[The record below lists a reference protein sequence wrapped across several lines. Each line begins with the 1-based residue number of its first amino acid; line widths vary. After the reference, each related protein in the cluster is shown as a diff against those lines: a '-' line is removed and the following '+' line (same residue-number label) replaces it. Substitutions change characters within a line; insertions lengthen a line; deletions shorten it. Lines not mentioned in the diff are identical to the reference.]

1 MARAVEGIVP
11 VEVIAIEEAIDL
23 GIQLTRRK
31 EDTRISTLS
40 RATLR
45 EMIDPIGVLTI
56 VGVDTTIGIV
66 LQRLISLEGC
76 DRTELFISLILIAL
90 VIAER
95 IVPLL
100 PAHLV
105 VVHGTDLIVLR
116 EPTHGEALARR
127 EGKVRLTSLPSIPLR
142 GDEDDP
148 ITCAG
153 AVEGGGGS
161 VLQHRDISDI
171 LLSDI
176 RDTPRI
182 DSAIDDVQRSR
193 GGIDRAEA
201 TDTDICFGARL
212 TR

>member
-1 MARAVEGIVP
+1 MARAVESIVP

-23 GIQLTRRK
+23 GVQLTGRK

-45 EMIDPIGVLTI
+45 EVIDPIGVLTI

-100 PAHLV
+100 PADLV

-116 EPTHGEALARR
+116 KPTDREALTRR
-127 EGKVRLTSLPSIPLR
+127 EGKVRLTSLPSIALR

-153 AVEGGGGS
+153 AVEGCGGS

-176 RDTPRI
+176 RDTARI
-182 DSAIDDVQRSR
+182 DGTVDDVQR
-193 GGIDRAEA
+193 G
-201 TDTDICFGARL
+201 
-212 TR
+212 

>member
-23 GIQLTRRK
+23 GIQLTSRK

-66 LQRLISLEGC
+66 LQCLISLEGC
-76 DRTELFISLILIAL
+76 DRTELFISLILIAF
-90 VIAER
+90 VVAER
-95 IVPLL
+95 VVPLL
-100 PAHLV
+100 PADLV

-116 EPTHGEALARR
+116 KPTDREALAGR
-127 EGKVRLTSLPSIPLR
+127 EGKVRLTSLPSIALR

-153 AVEGGGGS
+153 AVEGCGGS

-176 RDTPRI
+176 RDTARI
-182 DSAIDDVQRSR
+182 DGTVDDVQR
-193 GGIDRAEA
+193 G
-201 TDTDICFGARL
+201 
-212 TR
+212 

>member
-23 GIQLTRRK
+23 GIQLTSRK
-31 EDTRISTLS
+31 EDPWISTFS

-45 EMIDPIGVLTI
+45 EVIDPIGVLTI

-90 VIAER
+90 IIAER

-116 EPTHGEALARR
+116 EPTDGEALARR
-127 EGKVRLTSLPSIPLR
+127 EGEVRLTSLPSITLR

-148 ITCAG
+148 ITCTG
-153 AVEGGGGS
+153 AVEGGGSS

-176 RDTPRI
+176 RDTARI
-182 DSAIDDVQRSR
+182 DGTVDDIQR
-193 GGIDRAEA
+193 G
-201 TDTDICFGARL
+201 
-212 TR
+212 

>member
-1 MARAVEGIVP
+1 MARTVESIVP

-23 GIQLTRRK
+23 GIQLTGRK

-45 EMIDPIGVLTI
+45 ELIDPIGVLTI

-66 LQRLISLEGC
+66 LQRLISLEGS
-76 DRTELFISLILIAL
+76 DRTELFISLILIAF

-95 IVPLL
+95 VVPLL
-100 PAHLV
+100 PANLV
-105 VVHGTDLIVLR
+105 VVHRTDLIILGK
-116 EPTHGEALARR
+116 PTDGEALAGR
-127 EGKVRLTSLPSIPLR
+127 EGKVRLTSLPSITLR

-153 AVEGGGGS
+153 AVESCGGS

-176 RDTPRI
+176 RDTARI
-182 DSAIDDVQRSR
+182 DGTIDDIQR
-193 GGIDRAEA
+193 G
-201 TDTDICFGARL
+201 
-212 TR
+212 

>member
-1 MARAVEGIVP
+1 MARAVESIVP

-23 GIQLTRRK
+23 GIQLTVRK
-31 EDTRISTLS
+31 EDTRISPLS

-45 EMIDPIGVLTI
+45 ELVDPIGILTI
-56 VGVDTTIGIV
+56 VGVNTTIGIV

-76 DRTELFISLILIAL
+76 DRTELFISLILIAF

-116 EPTHGEALARR
+116 EPTDGEALARR
-127 EGKVRLTSLPSIPLR
+127 ESKVRLTSLSSITLR

-148 ITCAG
+148 ITCTG
-153 AVEGGGGS
+153 AVEGSGSS

-182 DSAIDDVQRSR
+182 DGTVDDVQR
-193 GGIDRAEA
+193 G
-201 TDTDICFGARL
+201 
-212 TR
+212 

>member
-1 MARAVEGIVP
+1 MARAVESIVP

-23 GIQLTRRK
+23 GTQLTSRK
-31 EDTRISTLS
+31 EDTRISTFS

-45 EMIDPIGVLTI
+45 EVIDPIGVLTI
-56 VGVDTTIGIV
+56 VGVDTPIGVI

-76 DRTELFISLILIAL
+76 DRTELFIGLILIAL
-90 VIAER
+90 VVAER

-116 EPTHGEALARR
+116 EPTDGEALAGR
-127 EGKVRLTSLPSIPLR
+127 EGKVRLTRLPSIPLR

-153 AVEGGGGS
+153 AVEGCGGS

-176 RDTPRI
+176 GDTPSI
-182 DSAIDDVQRSR
+182 DGTVDDVQR
-193 GGIDRAEA
+193 G
-201 TDTDICFGARL
+201 
-212 TR
+212 